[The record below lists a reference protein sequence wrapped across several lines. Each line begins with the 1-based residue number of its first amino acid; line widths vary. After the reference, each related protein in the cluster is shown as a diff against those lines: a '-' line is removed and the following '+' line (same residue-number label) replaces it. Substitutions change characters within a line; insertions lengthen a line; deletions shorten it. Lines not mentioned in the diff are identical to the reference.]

1 MVNSRVEDKQF
12 PRIKHLKLGDKIL
25 DLSTPRVMGILNIT
39 PDSFYSQSRIQS
51 DSQAFKVAEKM
62 INDGADILDL
72 GGYSSRPGALN
83 VEEKEEIARIIPI
96 IQALKK
102 EFPSMPL
109 SVDTFR
115 SEVAK
120 AAVNEGV
127 EIINDISG
135 GLLDPEI
142 FSVVSSSKAAYILMH
157 MRGTPQN
164 MQEHANYSS
173 IFSEVVGEI
182 SVQLSKARTSG
193 IHDIILDPGFGFSKN
208 VEQNFELMKF
218 VREFG
223 VLGRPILV
231 GISRK
236 SMIYK
241 TLQNSAS
248 EALNGTT
255 ALNTIALQKGAN
267 ILRVHDVK
275 EAIETIKLVQSL
287 NPKIA

>member
-12 PRIKHLKLGDKIL
+12 SRIKHLKLGDKIL

-51 DSQAFKVAEKM
+51 DSQALKVAEKM

-83 VEEKEEIARIIPI
+83 VEEKKEIERITPI

-102 EFPSMPL
+102 EFPSMPI

-135 GLLDPEI
+135 GLLDPEM
-142 FSVVSSSKAAYILMH
+142 FSVVSSLKAAYILMH
-157 MRGTPQN
+157 MRGNPQN
-164 MQEHANYSS
+164 MQKYTNYSS
-173 IFSEVVGEI
+173 IFSEVAGEI

-208 VEQNFELMKF
+208 VEHNLELIKF
-218 VREFG
+218 VREFAIF
-223 VLGRPILV
+223 GRPVLV

-236 SMIYK
+236 SMIHK
-241 TLQNSAS
+241 TLSVS
-248 EALNGTT
+248 IEESLNGTT
-255 ALNTIALQKGAN
+255 VLNTVTLLKGAQL
-267 ILRVHDVK
+267 LRVHDVR
-275 EAIETIKLVQSL
+275 EAKQIITLLDNFS
-287 NPKIA
+287 

>member
-142 FSVVSSSKAAYILMH
+142 FSVVSSSFVENKAL
-157 MRGTPQN
+157 TPSITCVT
-164 MQEHANYSS
+164 MSFFTSS
-173 IFSEVVGEI
+173 VM
-182 SVQLSKARTSG
+182 L
-193 IHDIILDPGFGFSKN
+193 
-208 VEQNFELMKF
+208 F
-218 VREFG
+218 VLFF
-223 VLGRPILV
+223 L
-231 GISRK
+231 
-236 SMIYK
+236 
-241 TLQNSAS
+241 
-248 EALNGTT
+248 
-255 ALNTIALQKGAN
+255 
-267 ILRVHDVK
+267 
-275 EAIETIKLVQSL
+275 
-287 NPKIA
+287 

>member
-1 MVNSRVEDKQF
+1 
-12 PRIKHLKLGDKIL
+12 
-25 DLSTPRVMGILNIT
+25 
-39 PDSFYSQSRIQS
+39 
-51 DSQAFKVAEKM
+51 M

-241 TLQNSAS
+241 TLCVTAEES
-248 EALNGTT
+248 LNGTSV
-255 ALNTIALQKGAN
+255 LNTVNVLKGAEL
-267 ILRVHDVK
+267 LRVHDVR
-275 EAIETIKLVQSL
+275 EARQIITLLDNFS
-287 NPKIA
+287 

>member
-12 PRIKHLKLGDKIL
+12 SRIKHLKLGDKIL
-25 DLSTPRVMGILNIT
+25 DLSAPRVMGILNIT

-51 DSQAFKVAEKM
+51 DSQALKVAEKM

-83 VEEKEEIARIIPI
+83 IEEKKEIERITPI

-102 EFPSMPL
+102 EFPSMPI

-135 GLLDPEI
+135 GLLDPEM

-164 MQEHANYSS
+164 MQEHTNYSS

-182 SVQLSKARTSG
+182 SVQLSKARTTG

-218 VREFG
+218 VREIG

-236 SMIYK
+236 SMIHK
-241 TLQNSAS
+241 TLSVS
-248 EALNGTT
+248 IEESLNGTT
-255 ALNTIALQKGAN
+255 VLNTVTLLKGAEL
-267 ILRVHDVK
+267 LRVHDVR
-275 EAIETIKLVQSL
+275 EARQLITLLDNFS
-287 NPKIA
+287 